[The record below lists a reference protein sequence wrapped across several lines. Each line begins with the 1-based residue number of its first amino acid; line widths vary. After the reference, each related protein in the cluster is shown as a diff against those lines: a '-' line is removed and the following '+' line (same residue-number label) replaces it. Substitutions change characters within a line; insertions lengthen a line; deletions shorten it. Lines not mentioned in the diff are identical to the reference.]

1 MVFNLYAAVVKL
13 LKILQKT
20 MRFLLLFSLLLA
32 SSCSFGQISA
42 RVIRVKDGDTFVGLW
57 NGQNYDCRLVHVDA
71 PEIKQAYGVSSRDSL
86 SKLILGKMVAIDS
99 IKSDLYGR
107 VLVDV
112 RLGNIRLDSLLIV
125 KGWAWHYA
133 AYSSDAML
141 ADRMVYACIQGVGL
155 WRCSKSIVCPPW
167 VYRGSMPAISESI
180 VQTVHFNQYSNL
192 I

>member
-1 MVFNLYAAVVKL
+1 MVFFSSATIVKL

-20 MRFLLLFSLLLA
+20 MRLLLLFSFLV
-32 SSCSFGQISA
+32 SFTDTFSQISA

-57 NGQNYDCRLVHVDA
+57 KGKTYDCRLVHVDA
-71 PEIKQAYGVSSRDSL
+71 PEIKQAYGISSRDSL

-99 IKSDLYGR
+99 LKRDLYGR

-125 KGWAWHYA
+125 KGWAWHYS

-155 WRCSKSIVCPPW
+155 WRCGKSIVCPPW
-167 VYRGSMPAISESI
+167 VYRK
-180 VQTVHFNQYSNL
+180 FNARNKRRYCTDC
-192 I
+192 